1 MNATSFRRTSSVR
14 PDRPV
19 DTMDVWWS
27 DTWIFDVSYTFLD
40 VQIVVHADVKVK
52 AMSGQLTNK
61 IAVDVGPDTTV
72 QAFIDLSSL
81 FSV

>member
-1 MNATSFRRTSSVR
+1 MYGGAMCVCVFYA
-14 PDRPV
+14 
-19 DTMDVWWS
+19 
-27 DTWIFDVSYTFLD
+27 FHAFLD

-72 QAFIDLSSL
+72 QVFIDLSGL
-81 FSV
+81 LSV